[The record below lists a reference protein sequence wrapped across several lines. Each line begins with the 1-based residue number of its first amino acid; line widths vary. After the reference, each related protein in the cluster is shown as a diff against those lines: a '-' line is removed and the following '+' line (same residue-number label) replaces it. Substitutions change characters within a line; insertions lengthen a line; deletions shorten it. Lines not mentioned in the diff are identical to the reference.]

1 MFGRKQIIIL
11 ELICT
16 LFLATSCGN
25 ADVPEDPQQNIQL
38 QEGDDSAVIDQP
50 KVSLENQEQGVR
62 ITWNEINGADG
73 YYVYRKLEGEDYQ
86 RIANVADGTVVEY
99 LDREAA
105 VETTY
110 YYTVRAY
117 TGDQRSTYEG
127 VEITTGIWQPE
138 VKVVYA
144 NNEMTVTWNQ
154 ITGCEG
160 YTVYRREEGKE
171 ENYSRLEMIKDSEII
186 SYTDQNV
193 VPGGIYTYAV
203 RAFIGENR
211 STYAGVTRAA
221 IDEPAVTVKD
231 AAEGIEIS
239 WNEIPEAE
247 GYYVYRRKDGE
258 KYEVIKQL
266 TDPKLTSYVDSD
278 FIAGENYSYTVRAY
292 IGDQKS
298 SYSGVEIVTE
308 LGRVTVTLKKVSSGV
323 QIDWNEVSAA
333 EGYRVYKREE
343 SEEEYSLVNTITDV
357 SVVSY
362 TDQQVENGKTYYYSV
377 RAFAGDEEGSYS
389 GSSITLSGR

>member
-1 MFGRKQIIIL
+1 MFGRKLIVFL

-16 LFLATSCGN
+16 LFLVTACAN
-25 ADVPEDPQQNIQL
+25 AS
-38 QEGDDSAVIDQP
+38 DSENAQSPNMELVGQP
-50 KVSLENQEQGVR
+50 ISIEQPTVSLENMEQGVLVK
-62 ITWNEINGADG
+62 WDEISNVEG
-73 YYVYRKLEGEDYQ
+73 YYVYRKTEEEKYQ
-86 RIANVADGTVVEY
+86 IIFTIQDSSIVEY
-99 LDREAA
+99 LDLEAA
-105 VETTY
+105 VGTTY

-117 TGDQRSTYEG
+117 RGEQKSDYEG
-127 VEITTGIWQPE
+127 VKITTDIWQPE
-138 VKVVYA
+138 VKVTY
-144 NNEMTVTWNQ
+144 NNAEMKVTWNQ

-160 YTVYRREEGKE
+160 YIVYRKEEGKDE
-171 ENYSRLEMIKDSEII
+171 KYNQLATIEDPQTI
-186 SYTDQNV
+186 SFIDQNV
-193 VPGGIYTYAV
+193 AAGGIYTYTV
-203 RAFIGENR
+203 RAFVGNDK

-221 IDEPAVTVKD
+221 IAEPAVMVQDVT
-231 AAEGIEIS
+231 EGIEIS

-278 FIAGENYSYTVRAY
+278 FIAGANYSYTVRAY

-308 LGRVTVTLKKVSSGV
+308 LGRVTVTLKNVSSGV
-323 QIDWNEVSAA
+323 QIEWNEVPAA
-333 EGYRVYKREE
+333 EGYRVYKRAEG
-343 SEEEYSLVNTITDV
+343 EEEYSLVNTITDV
-357 SVVSY
+357 SIVSY